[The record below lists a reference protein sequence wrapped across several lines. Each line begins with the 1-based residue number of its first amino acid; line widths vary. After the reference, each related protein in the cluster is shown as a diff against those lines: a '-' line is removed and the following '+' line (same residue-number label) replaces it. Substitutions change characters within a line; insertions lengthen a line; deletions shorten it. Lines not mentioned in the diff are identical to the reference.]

1 MDRCEHVDVTS
12 EPDQRSQ
19 RIVLA
24 RHAETEWSIT
34 GRHTGRTD
42 IALTE
47 AGRDAAIALGKRLE
61 GFRFDRVISS
71 PLTRART
78 TAELAGYA
86 DPEIDDNLLEW
97 DYGDY
102 EGVTTPDIRAMEPGW
117 ELWTDGA
124 PNGES
129 PDDLAARADAAVQ
142 HAVGICESGCD
153 AIVFGHGHM
162 LTALAVR
169 WIGLPIAHGKHFR
182 ISTGSIGILRWK
194 REHRVLDLWN
204 DRSHLTRAIDDAL

>member
-142 HAVGICESGCD
+142 HAVGSASPGATRSCS
-153 AIVFGHGHM
+153 A
-162 LTALAVR
+162 TATCSRR
-169 WIGLPIAHGKHFR
+169 WQSA
-182 ISTGSIGILRWK
+182 GS
-194 REHRVLDLWN
+194 VC
-204 DRSHLTRAIDDAL
+204 RSHTASTSASRRGRSASSAGSASTACSISGMTGHT

>member
-1 MDRCEHVDVTS
+1 MSTDNGHV
-12 EPDQRSQ
+12 SQ

-24 RHAETEWSIT
+24 RHAETEWSIS
-34 GRHTGRTD
+34 GQHTGRTD
-42 IALTE
+42 ISLTE
-47 AGRDAAIALGKRLE
+47 NGRDAAVKLGERLA
-61 GFRFDRVISS
+61 GHRFDRMISS
-71 PLTRART
+71 PLQRALNT
-78 TAELAGYA
+78 GNLAGYP
-86 DPEIDDNLLEW
+86 DLEIDDNLLEW

-102 EGVTTPDIRAMEPGW
+102 EGVTTEDIRADVPGW

-129 PDDLAARADAAVQ
+129 PAEIAARADAAVE

-153 AIVFGHGHM
+153 AVVFGHGHM

-169 WIGLPIAHGKHFR
+169 WIGLPIEQGRHFK

-194 REHRVLDLWN
+194 RENRVLDLWN
-204 DRSHLTRAIDDAL
+204 DRSHLTRALDDSL